1 MALVKMI
8 RDIPEV
14 AGGKTE
20 AMMQEEAVKA
30 AIQNGWR
37 VANDKAPD
45 TSLAQKTPSLES
57 KTETV
62 PEPKAEVKAEKP
74 EVKAETK
81 SEPKSDKAES
91 KKQKSLRDA

>member
-20 AMMQEEAVKA
+20 AMMQDEAVKA

-45 TSLAQKTPSLES
+45 TSLAQKTSSLES

-62 PEPKAEVKAEKP
+62 PEPKSEVKTEPKAGKP
-74 EVKAETK
+74 EVKVET
-81 SEPKSDKAES
+81 KSDKAES

>member
-20 AMMQEEAVKA
+20 AMMQEDAVKA

-37 VANDKAPD
+37 VADKAVGNNQ
-45 TSLAQKTPSLES
+45 AQKEPVKEPVSEA
-57 KTETV
+57 KTE
-62 PEPKAEVKAEKP
+62 PKAEKP
-74 EVKAETK
+74 EVKPETK

-91 KKQKSLRDA
+91 KKQKTLRDA